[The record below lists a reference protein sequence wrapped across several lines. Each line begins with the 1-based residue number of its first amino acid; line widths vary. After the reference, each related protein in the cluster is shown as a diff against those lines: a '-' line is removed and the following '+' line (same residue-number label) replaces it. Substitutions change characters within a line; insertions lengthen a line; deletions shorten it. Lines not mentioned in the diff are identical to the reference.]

1 VRCAAGN
8 PAEAGLHNMAAMH
21 INPAAARIAER
32 TSEYYRS
39 KPSA

>member
-1 VRCAAGN
+1 
-8 PAEAGLHNMAAMH
+8 MAAMH